1 MSDFDKLVA
10 VAKHT
15 AGDPSRVTKNQSQW
29 GGVIIV
35 IGKEDPKT
43 HPLQASYKALSFKR
57 KQDAKNPDEVKIMAN
72 QGFVLATKTL
82 SKYLS

>member
-15 AGDPSRVTKNQSQW
+15 AGDPTRVTKNMSQW

-35 IGKEDPKT
+35 IGKEDPRT
-43 HPLQASYKALSFKR
+43 HPLQASYKALSFKK
-57 KQDAKNPDEVKIMAN
+57 KQDSKNSDEVKVMAN
-72 QGFVLATKTL
+72 QGFVLATKSL
-82 SKYLS
+82 QKYL